1 MDINYELYK
10 VFYYVASSLSFSEAS
25 KALYISQSAV
35 SQSIKTLEKKLGQPL
50 FYRTTKKVS
59 LTPAGQLLMKHI
71 EPAIN
76 LIHRGEETL
85 ADDAAMQFGQLH
97 IGASD
102 TICRYFLVPYLEQ
115 FHKAYPQVPI
125 RITNATS
132 YGCVELLEH
141 GKVDLILVNYPNASL
156 APSYITQ
163 SVAEF
168 CDVFVGNPEFF
179 DFPDK
184 ALTLKEISQYPL
196 LMLDRKST
204 TSDYLHKLFL
214 KHQLELIPDVQLSS
228 NDLLIDLS
236 RIGLGIAFVPDY
248 CIREREEENSKDKHS
263 LHILPLTEAIPT
275 RRIVAATDPTLPQN
289 SSVKAFLELLPNL
302 NL

>member
-1 MDINYELYK
+1 MDVNYELYK

-59 LTPAGQLLMKHI
+59 LTPAGELLMKHI

-76 LIHRGEETL
+76 LIRRGEETL
-85 ADDAAMQFGQLH
+85 SDDAAMQFGQLH

-132 YGCVELLEH
+132 FGCVELLEQ
-141 GKVDLILVNYPNASL
+141 GNVDLILVNYPNASL
-156 APSYITQ
+156 SPSCITQ

-168 CDVFVGNPEFF
+168 RDVFIGNPNFF
-179 DFPDK
+179 SFPDK
-184 ALTLKEISQYPL
+184 PMTLKQISEYPL

-214 KHQLELIPDVQLSS
+214 KHQLELVPDVRLSS

-236 RIGLGIAFVPDY
+236 RIGLGISFVPDY
-248 CIREREEENSKDKHS
+248 CIREREEESMQDKHN
-263 LHILPLTEAIPT
+263 LKILSLTETIPA
-275 RRIVAATDPTLPQN
+275 RRIVAAADPNLPQN
-289 SSVKAFLELLPNL
+289 ASVKAFLGLLPNL
-302 NL
+302 G

>member
-1 MDINYELYK
+1 MDVNYELYK

-59 LTPAGQLLMKHI
+59 LTPAGELLMKHI

-85 ADDAAMQFGQLH
+85 SDDAAMQFGQLH

-132 YGCVELLEH
+132 FGCVELLEQ
-141 GKVDLILVNYPNASL
+141 GNVDLILVNYPNASL
-156 APSYITQ
+156 SPSCITQ

-168 CDVFVGNPEFF
+168 RDVFIGNPNFF
-179 DFPDK
+179 SFPDK
-184 ALTLKEISQYPL
+184 PMTLKQVSEYPL

-214 KHQLELIPDVQLSS
+214 KHQLELVPDVRLSS

-236 RIGLGIAFVPDY
+236 RIGLGISFVPDY
-248 CIREREEENSKDKHS
+248 CIREREEESMKDKHN
-263 LHILPLTEAIPT
+263 LKILSLTETIPA
-275 RRIVAATDPTLPQN
+275 RRIVAAADPNLPQN
-289 SSVKAFLELLPNL
+289 ASVRAFLGLLPNL
-302 NL
+302 G

>member
-1 MDINYELYK
+1 MDVNYELYK

-59 LTPAGQLLMKHI
+59 LTPAGELLMKHI

-85 ADDAAMQFGQLH
+85 SDDAAMQFGQLH

-132 YGCVELLEH
+132 FGCVELLEQ
-141 GKVDLILVNYPNASL
+141 GNVDLILVNYPNASL
-156 APSYITQ
+156 SPSCITQ

-168 CDVFVGNPEFF
+168 RDVFIGNPNFF
-179 DFPDK
+179 SFPDK
-184 ALTLKEISQYPL
+184 PMTLKQVSEYPL

-214 KHQLELIPDVQLSS
+214 KHQLELVPDVRLSS

-236 RIGLGIAFVPDY
+236 RIGLGISFVPDY
-248 CIREREEENSKDKHS
+248 CIKEREEESMKDKHN
-263 LHILPLTEAIPT
+263 LKILSLTETIPA
-275 RRIVAATDPTLPQN
+275 RRIVAAADPNLPQN
-289 SSVKAFLELLPNL
+289 ASVRAFLGLLPNL
-302 NL
+302 G

>member
-1 MDINYELYK
+1 MDVNYELYK

-59 LTPAGQLLMKHI
+59 LTPAGELLMKHI

-76 LIHRGEETL
+76 LIRRGEETL
-85 ADDAAMQFGQLH
+85 SDDAAMQFGQLH

-132 YGCVELLEH
+132 FGCVELLEQ
-141 GKVDLILVNYPNASL
+141 GNVDLILVNYPNASL
-156 APSYITQ
+156 SPSCITQ

-168 CDVFVGNPEFF
+168 RDVFIGNPNFF
-179 DFPDK
+179 SFPDK
-184 ALTLKEISQYPL
+184 PMTLKQVSEYPL

-214 KHQLELIPDVQLSS
+214 KHQLELVPDVRLSS

-236 RIGLGIAFVPDY
+236 RIGLGISFVPDY
-248 CIREREEENSKDKHS
+248 CIREREEESMQDKHN
-263 LHILPLTEAIPT
+263 LKILSLTETIPA
-275 RRIVAATDPTLPQN
+275 RRIVAAADPNLPQN
-289 SSVKAFLELLPNL
+289 ASVRAFLGLLPNL
-302 NL
+302 G

>member
-1 MDINYELYK
+1 MDVNYELYK

-59 LTPAGQLLMKHI
+59 LTPAGELLMKHI

-85 ADDAAMQFGQLH
+85 SDDAAMQFGQLH

-132 YGCVELLEH
+132 FGCVELLEQ
-141 GKVDLILVNYPNASL
+141 GNVDLILVNYPNASL
-156 APSYITQ
+156 SPSCITQ

-168 CDVFVGNPEFF
+168 RDVFIGNPNFF
-179 DFPDK
+179 SFPDK
-184 ALTLKEISQYPL
+184 PMTLKQVSEYPL

-214 KHQLELIPDVQLSS
+214 KHQLELVPDVRLSS

-236 RIGLGIAFVPDY
+236 RIGLGISFVPDY
-248 CIREREEENSKDKHS
+248 CIKEREEESMQDKHN
-263 LHILPLTEAIPT
+263 LKILPLTETIPA
-275 RRIVAATDPTLPQN
+275 RRIIAAADPNLPQN
-289 SSVKAFLELLPNL
+289 ASVRAFLGLLPNL
-302 NL
+302 G

>member
-1 MDINYELYK
+1 MDVNYELYK

-59 LTPAGQLLMKHI
+59 LTPAGELLMKHI

-85 ADDAAMQFGQLH
+85 SDDAAMQFGQLH

-132 YGCVELLEH
+132 FGCVELLEQ
-141 GKVDLILVNYPNASL
+141 GNVDLILVNYPNASL
-156 APSYITQ
+156 SPSCITQ

-168 CDVFVGNPEFF
+168 RDVFIGNPNFF
-179 DFPDK
+179 SFPDK
-184 ALTLKEISQYPL
+184 PMTLKQVSEYPL

-214 KHQLELIPDVQLSS
+214 KHQLELVPDVRLSS

-236 RIGLGIAFVPDY
+236 RIGLGISFVPDY
-248 CIREREEENSKDKHS
+248 CIREREEESMQDKHN
-263 LHILPLTEAIPT
+263 LKILPLTETIPA
-275 RRIVAATDPTLPQN
+275 RRIVAAADPNLPQN
-289 SSVKAFLELLPNL
+289 ASVKAFLGLLPNL
-302 NL
+302 G

>member
-1 MDINYELYK
+1 MDVNYELYK

-59 LTPAGQLLMKHI
+59 LTPAGELLMKHI

-76 LIHRGEETL
+76 LIRRGEETL
-85 ADDAAMQFGQLH
+85 SDDVAMQFGQLH

-132 YGCVELLEH
+132 FGCVELLEQ
-141 GKVDLILVNYPNASL
+141 GNVDLILVNYPNASL
-156 APSYITQ
+156 SPSCITQ

-168 CDVFVGNPEFF
+168 RDVFIGNPNFF
-179 DFPDK
+179 SFPDK
-184 ALTLKEISQYPL
+184 PMTLKQVSEYPL

-214 KHQLELIPDVQLSS
+214 KHQLELVPDVRLSS

-236 RIGLGIAFVPDY
+236 RIGLGISFVPDY
-248 CIREREEENSKDKHS
+248 CIKEREEESMQDKHN
-263 LHILPLTEAIPT
+263 LKILSLTETIPA
-275 RRIVAATDPTLPQN
+275 RRIVAAADPNLPQN
-289 SSVKAFLELLPNL
+289 ASVRAFLGLLPNL
-302 NL
+302 G

>member
-1 MDINYELYK
+1 MDVNYELYK

-59 LTPAGQLLMKHI
+59 LTPAGELLMKHI

-85 ADDAAMQFGQLH
+85 SDDAVMQFGQLH

-132 YGCVELLEH
+132 FGCVELLEQ
-141 GKVDLILVNYPNASL
+141 GNVDLILVNYPNASL
-156 APSYITQ
+156 SPSCITQ

-168 CDVFVGNPEFF
+168 RDVFIGNPNFF
-179 DFPDK
+179 SFPDK
-184 ALTLKEISQYPL
+184 PMTLKQVSEYPL

-214 KHQLELIPDVQLSS
+214 KHQLELVPDVRLSS

-236 RIGLGIAFVPDY
+236 RIGLGISFVPDY
-248 CIREREEENSKDKHS
+248 CIREREEESMQDKHN
-263 LHILPLTEAIPT
+263 LKILSLTETIPA
-275 RRIVAATDPTLPQN
+275 RRIVAAADPNLPQN
-289 SSVKAFLELLPNL
+289 ASVRAFLGLLPNL
-302 NL
+302 G

>member
-1 MDINYELYK
+1 MDVNYELYK

-59 LTPAGQLLMKHI
+59 LTPAGELLMKHI

-85 ADDAAMQFGQLH
+85 SDDAAMQFGQLH

-132 YGCVELLEH
+132 FGCVELLEQ
-141 GKVDLILVNYPNASL
+141 GNVDLILVNYPNASL
-156 APSYITQ
+156 SPSCITQ

-168 CDVFVGNPEFF
+168 RDVFIGNPNFF
-179 DFPDK
+179 SFPDK
-184 ALTLKEISQYPL
+184 PMTLKQVSEYPL

-214 KHQLELIPDVQLSS
+214 KHQLELVPDVRLSS

-236 RIGLGIAFVPDY
+236 RIGLGISFVPDY
-248 CIREREEENSKDKHS
+248 CIKEREEESMQDKHN
-263 LHILPLTEAIPT
+263 LKILSLTETIPA
-275 RRIVAATDPTLPQN
+275 RRIVAAADPNLPQN
-289 SSVKAFLELLPNL
+289 ASVRAFLGLLPNL
-302 NL
+302 G

>member
-1 MDINYELYK
+1 MDVNYELYK

-59 LTPAGQLLMKHI
+59 LTPAGELLMKHI

-85 ADDAAMQFGQLH
+85 SDDAAMQFGQLH

-132 YGCVELLEH
+132 FGCVELLEQ
-141 GKVDLILVNYPNASL
+141 GNVDLILVNYPNASL
-156 APSYITQ
+156 SPSCITQ

-168 CDVFVGNPEFF
+168 RDVFIGNPNFF
-179 DFPDK
+179 SFPDK
-184 ALTLKEISQYPL
+184 PMTLKQVSEYPL

-214 KHQLELIPDVQLSS
+214 KHQLELVPDVRLSS

-236 RIGLGIAFVPDY
+236 RIGLGISFVPDY
-248 CIREREEENSKDKHS
+248 CIREREEESMQDKHN
-263 LHILPLTEAIPT
+263 LKILPLTETIPA
-275 RRIVAATDPTLPQN
+275 RRIVAAADPNLPQN
-289 SSVKAFLELLPNL
+289 ASVRAFLGLLPNL
-302 NL
+302 G

>member
-1 MDINYELYK
+1 MDVNYELYK

-59 LTPAGQLLMKHI
+59 LTPAGELLMKHI

-76 LIHRGEETL
+76 LIRRGEETL
-85 ADDAAMQFGQLH
+85 SDDAAMQFGQLH

-132 YGCVELLEH
+132 FGCVELLEQ
-141 GKVDLILVNYPNASL
+141 GNVDLILVNYPNASL
-156 APSYITQ
+156 SPSCITQ

-168 CDVFVGNPEFF
+168 RDVFIGNPNFF
-179 DFPDK
+179 SFPDK
-184 ALTLKEISQYPL
+184 PMTLKQVSEYPL

-204 TSDYLHKLFL
+204 TSDYLHQLFL
-214 KHQLELIPDVQLSS
+214 KHQLELVPDVRLSS

-236 RIGLGIAFVPDY
+236 RIGLGISFVPDY
-248 CIREREEENSKDKHS
+248 CIREREEESMQDKHN
-263 LHILPLTEAIPT
+263 LKILSLTETIPA
-275 RRIVAATDPTLPQN
+275 RRIVAAADPNLPQN
-289 SSVKAFLELLPNL
+289 ASVRAFLGLLPNL
-302 NL
+302 G